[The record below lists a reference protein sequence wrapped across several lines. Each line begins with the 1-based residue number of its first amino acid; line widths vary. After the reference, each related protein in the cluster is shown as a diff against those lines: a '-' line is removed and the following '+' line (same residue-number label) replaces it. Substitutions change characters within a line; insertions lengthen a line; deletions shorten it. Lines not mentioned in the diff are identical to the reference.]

1 VGISPLAKI
10 YDGATVESG
19 ATLGDF
25 VAVHPGGVVLSG
37 ATIEGGTHI
46 WPGITIERGA
56 RLGPGVQFERADP
69 SSVSASANVT
79 VGTGCNVGAGAVIH
93 SGVQVGVGAMV
104 SPAAVVAQNVPP
116 YAIVSGSPA
125 RVTGYVQNSVS
136 AIPAREWSPSIDFPE
151 KEDSVRIGVGNV
163 TLHRLRMVRDPR
175 GDLSAGEFQKS
186 IPFLPKRYFLV
197 FNVPSEKARGEH
209 AHIQCHQFLIC
220 VKGSCSVVVDDGLR
234 RCEVSLTS
242 PDMGI
247 HLPPLTWATQYKYS
261 SDAVLLVFASDYYA
275 ADDYI
280 RDYGDFVARVS
291 PAAKSA

>member
-1 VGISPLAKI
+1 MGISPLAKI

-19 ATLGDF
+19 STLGDF

-46 WPGITIERGA
+46 WPGITIERDA

-69 SSVSASANVT
+69 SLVSASANVT

-93 SGVQVGVGAMV
+93 SGVQVGVGARV

-136 AIPAREWSPSIDFPE
+136 AIPAREWSPAIDFPE
-151 KEDSVRIGVGNV
+151 QEASVPIGVGNV

-175 GDLSAGEFQKS
+175 GDLSAGEFPRS

-220 VKGSCSVVVDDGLR
+220 VKGGCSVVVDDGLR

-242 PDMGI
+242 PDLGI

-280 RDYGDFVARVS
+280 RNYSDFVALVS
-291 PAAKSA
+291 PASKAA